1 LRQIDHPEEKTMDG
15 DRVPFNDR
23 ALSRRTAMFASGS
36 GIGVGIALAAGPVQ
50 AQHQV
55 MTNSEG
61 LVAGPVWISTA
72 DGKPMPGYRAMPANG
87 NGLGTILVV
96 QEVFGVHAY
105 IADICRRFAK
115 AGYYAIAPE
124 LYFRQG
130 DPRYYTDIPSLLKE
144 VVSKVPDEQVMK
156 DLDSSV
162 AFAKGEGKA
171 DTAKLGITGFCWG
184 GRIVWLYDAYNPAVK
199 AGVAWYGRVVG
210 DGAPMTPKHP
220 LDVVDQLH
228 GPVQG
233 LYGGADTG
241 IPNDTVEKMR
251 EALKKSS
258 NPAALKSTIKTYP
271 DTPHGF
277 NADYRPSYR
286 KEQAEDGWKLA
297 LAWFKANGVG

>member
-105 IADICRRFAK
+105 IADVCRRFAK